1 MSITDVEEITLGM
14 FFATVDPW
22 SVGVLVWSVMGL
34 EEAILKSSTA
44 VGFSS
49 SFLGVVVVLV
59 VEQAGDVSSPPR
71 EQPVPP
77 QTATK
82 TSHSINKSH

>member
-44 VGFSS
+44 VGFLS
-49 SFLGVVVVLV
+49 SFLGVVVLV

-82 TSHSINKSH
+82 TSHSINKIH